1 MAKKKPIYFWL
12 RLDNNFYKN
21 LAIKKVRKL
30 AGGDTM
36 VVIYQKMMLSSLETN
51 GVIYYEGLYGKLEEE
66 LALMI
71 DEDVDQVAMTL
82 AYFTK
87 SGLIQI
93 EDGQN
98 VKMAQVPAL
107 ISQETNWARY
117 KRESRKQE
125 KLDNVQ
131 PKSNG
136 RPTEIELEKEIDK
149 DKEIDTPK
157 PPEGYSKKSR
167 KSSGITKQEEKDF
180 EALWKLYPC
189 KEGKIPAKRAY
200 VKAVRD
206 GVTNKTIQDG
216 IVAYAKKVSAENTEK
231 KYMKNGDTFFRNRV
245 WEDDLTPSV
254 TTGRNGKPGQ
264 KQEPPM
270 AKNEVP
276 ASSEKVDMQAV
287 KGMLKGIKTSG

>member
-1 MAKKKPIYFWL
+1 MAKKRPIYFWL

-36 VVIYQKMMLSSLETN
+36 VVIYQKLMLSSLETN

-93 EDGQN
+93 DDGQN

-107 ISQETNWARY
+107 ISQETNWAKY
-117 KRESRKQE
+117 KRESRKQQ

-131 PKSNG
+131 MKSNE
-136 RPTEIELEKEIDK
+136 RPTEIDIELEKEL
-149 DKEIDTPK
+149 EIENNVQQVEPSI
-157 PPEGYSKKSR
+157 SKKS
-167 KSSGITKQEEKDF
+167 KSTKLSKQEKTDF
-180 EALWKLYPC
+180 EALWKLYPR
-189 KEGKIPAKRAY
+189 KQGKQAAEKY
-200 VKAVRD
+200 YQKAIRN
-206 GVTNKTIQDG
+206 GVTNKEIQDG
-216 IVAYAKKVSAENTEK
+216 IVSYAKKVRAENTEFNFIR
-231 KYMKNGDTFFRNRV
+231 MGSTFFRNSA
-245 WEDDLTPSV
+245 WNDDFTISIPKSN
-254 TTGRNGKPGQ
+254 GREL

-270 AKNEVP
+270 AKNEVAEP
-276 ASSEKVDMQAV
+276 VNQQEVQDTLALMK
-287 KGMLKGIKTSG
+287 KFKTKD

>member
-36 VVIYQKMMLSSLETN
+36 VVIYQKLMLSSLETN

-131 PKSNG
+131 PESNN
-136 RPTEIELEKEIDK
+136 RPTEKELEKELEIKIDK
-149 DKEIDTPK
+149 DTPK
-157 PPEGYSKKSR
+157 PPEGELKKSR

-189 KEGKIPAKRAY
+189 KEGKTPAKRAY

-245 WEDDLTPSV
+245 WEDDLTPSIP
-254 TTGRNGKPGQ
+254 TNGNGKPV

-270 AKNEVP
+270 AKNEVTEP
-276 ASSEKVDMQAV
+276 VNQQDVQDTLALMKNF
-287 KGMLKGIKTSG
+287 KTKD

>member
-36 VVIYQKMMLSSLETN
+36 IVIYQKMMLSSLETN

-93 EDGQN
+93 DDGQN

-107 ISQETNWARY
+107 ISQETNWAKY
-117 KRESRKQE
+117 KRESRKQQ

-131 PKSNG
+131 MKSNE
-136 RPTEIELEKEIDK
+136 RPTEIDIELEKEL
-149 DKEIDTPK
+149 EIDNNVQQVEPSTP
-157 PPEGYSKKSR
+157 KKSR
-167 KSSGITKQEEKDF
+167 STKLSKQELADF
-180 EALWKLYPC
+180 EALWKLYPR
-189 KEGKIPAKRAY
+189 KQGKQQAEKAY
-200 VKAVRD
+200 LKAIRD
-206 GVTNKTIQDG
+206 GVTNKAIQDG
-216 IVAYAKKVSAENTEK
+216 IVAYSKKISAEGTE
-231 KYMKNGDTFFRNRV
+231 YNFIRMGSTFFNNRS
-245 WEDDLTPSV
+245 WEDDFTISV
-254 TTGRNGKPGQ
+254 PTNNKGNPV

-276 ASSEKVDMQAV
+276 ASSEPVDMQSV
-287 KGMLKGIKTSG
+287 KDMLKGIKTNG

>member
-1 MAKKKPIYFWL
+1 M

-36 VVIYQKMMLSSLETN
+36 VVIYQKLMLSSLETN

-131 PKSNG
+131 PESNN
-136 RPTEIELEKEIDK
+136 RPTEKELEKELEIKIDK
-149 DKEIDTPK
+149 DTPK
-157 PPEGYSKKSR
+157 PPEGELKKSR

-189 KEGKIPAKRAY
+189 KEGKTPAKRAY

-245 WEDDLTPSV
+245 WEDDLTPSIP
-254 TTGRNGKPGQ
+254 TNGNGKPV

-270 AKNEVP
+270 AKNEVTEP
-276 ASSEKVDMQAV
+276 VNQQDVQDTLALMKNF
-287 KGMLKGIKTSG
+287 KTKD